1 MAPESSREDPVLSR
15 LRSAASRGALSH
27 ALLFTGPGDRLAA
40 ARFAAAAFQCTGG
53 NRPCGVCPA
62 CRTEGE
68 LIGESGGFNPPDAND
83 YEDTAD

>member
-1 MAPESSREDPVLSR
+1 MFYRCPACGRKFKSGADTITDPS
-15 LRSAASRGALSH
+15 
-27 ALLFTGPGDRLAA
+27 F
-40 ARFAAAAFQCTGG
+40 
-53 NRPCGVCPA
+53 GVCPA

>member
-1 MAPESSREDPVLSR
+1 MSWGSGFFYYHCPSCGKKFKYAVEDIPAPS
-15 LRSAASRGALSH
+15 
-27 ALLFTGPGDRLAA
+27 F
-40 ARFAAAAFQCTGG
+40 
-53 NRPCGVCPA
+53 GVCPA